1 VLGAGSAHRPAD
13 DPDEPRPV
21 QRACGGVHA
30 FDLVLMSVLC
40 STDPT
45 IGIGV
50 LERSTKPRSLEL
62 LPAILTS
69 HLGTRYEGLR
79 IEGRV

>member
-1 VLGAGSAHRPAD
+1 M
-13 DPDEPRPV
+13 PDR
-21 QRACGGVHA
+21 
-30 FDLVLMSVLC
+30 
-40 STDPT
+40 PT

-50 LERSTKPRSLEL
+50 LEVDDHAKPRSLEL